1 MKSILIAVVLAIS
14 ANAALAQSTPVII
27 NDPNGSLKFCMF
39 TPSVGSS
46 IRVVCD

>member
-1 MKSILIAVVLAIS
+1 MKNTILAILLAAIAS
-14 ANAALAQSTPVII
+14 AAMAQSTPVII

-39 TPSVGSS
+39 TPAVGTS